1 MVEPR
6 RGNKG
11 SNIVGPRNP
20 DRERQNPDMIVSPPT
35 DWGTVLNMKWSWAD
49 SHMHLAEGGW
59 AREVT
64 VRELPMSR
72 DLAATNMRLDE
83 GAVRELHWHN
93 DSEWAYILEGR
104 VRITGIDYGGLYFEE
119 DVEKG
124 DLWFFPQGVPH
135 SLQGLEGGCEFLL
148 IFDDGEASEY
158 KAFQLTD
165 WLAHT
170 PRDILRKNFKVPE
183 STLEHIPTREKFIF
197 RSLLTKHSIA
207 DEMQPGVPTTRRRLV
222 HKMLAQEPMKVAG
235 GEVRI
240 ADSRNFP
247 VTTISAAHVVINPH
261 ALREMHWHP
270 YADEWSMFLSG
281 KAKVTVFTVQATRT
295 YNFVAGDVM
304 IVPRNCGHYIENI
317 GDEPIEML
325 EIFKSPRFEE
335 FSLNQWLAVT
345 PPYVVQ
351 ATLNVGEEFT
361 EALDKG
367 HTPIR
372 DGSVLGESHSGQ
384 NGQKVQS
391 KL

>member
-6 RGNKG
+6 RNGKG

-20 DRERQNPDMIVSPPT
+20 DRERQNPDTIVSPPT
-35 DWGTVLNMKWSWAD
+35 DWGTVLHMKWSWAD
-49 SHMHLAEGGW
+49 SHMRLEDGGW

-72 DLAATNMRLDE
+72 DMGATNMRLDE
-83 GAVRELHWHN
+83 GAVRDLHWHN
-93 DSEWAYILEGR
+93 DSEWAYILQGR
-104 VRITGIDYGGLYFEE
+104 VRITGIDYGAQYFEE

-148 IFDDGEASEY
+148 MFDDGEASEY

-170 PRDILRKNFKVPE
+170 PRDVLRKNFRVPE
-183 STLEHIPTREKFIF
+183 STLEHLPAREKFIF
-197 RSLLTKHSIA
+197 RSLLTKRSIQEETQA
-207 DEMQPGVPTTRRRLV
+207 GVPTTRRRLT
-222 HKMLAQEPMKVAG
+222 HKLLAQEPIKVPG
-235 GEVRI
+235 GEIRI
-240 ADSRNFP
+240 ADSSNFP
-247 VTTISAAHVVINPH
+247 ITNISAAHVIIKPG

-270 YADEWSMFLSG
+270 YADEWSMFLTG
-281 KAKVTVFTVQATRT
+281 IAKVTIFTVQATRT

-325 EIFKSPRFEE
+325 EIFKAPKFEE
-335 FSLNQWLAVT
+335 FSLNQWLAVS
-345 PPYVVQ
+345 PPGLVQ
-351 ATLNVGEEFT
+351 VPLNVGDEFIK
-361 EALDKG
+361 ALDKG

-372 DGSVLGESHSGQ
+372 
-384 NGQKVQS
+384 VQ
-391 KL
+391 